1 MRTGIATVCLA
12 GTLREKMQ
20 ACAIAGFD
28 GIEIFEQDL
37 VTSPLR
43 PEDVRKLAADLGL
56 SLDLYQPFRD
66 FDSVG
71 EDLLTANLR
80 RADAK
85 FRLMSRLGMDTM
97 LLCSNVGTA
106 TVDDD
111 ELRAA
116 QLSRLAELAGEH
128 GVRVA
133 YEALAWGKYV
143 NDYEHAHRLVEMV
156 DHPNLGTCLDSFHI
170 LSRDWDTAPIEA
182 FKAEKIFFVQVADA
196 PKLSMDVL
204 SWSRHYRVFP
214 GEGQF
219 ELAKFMGH
227 VVRAGYTGPV
237 SLEVF
242 NDVFRQSDVERTAV
256 DAMRS
261 LIWLEE
267 QSATW
272 LEANPATTE
281 DQVTGGATGQTPGA
295 ARRRYPMELAT
306 LPRVAE
312 PAGFN
317 FAEVRA
323 GDTTGLEALLGQLG
337 FAFNGRHRTKNVQL
351 WTMGHARVIINE
363 EPSAVGTAVNAA
375 SAAAISAGQPASAA
389 AISAGQPAS
398 AADISALGFDVDSP
412 VIAAARAQQLKA
424 PAVPRKSQANE
435 EIFQGFAAPDSTEI
449 FLCQGNPDGT
459 AAWTREFGEIPE
471 VPAAGPAC
479 GSAVIDHVNLAQP
492 WQHFDEAV
500 LFYTSALA
508 LEPQPYAEV
517 ASPTGLVRSQVM
529 LTQDRGVRLVL
540 NLAPLLQQ
548 EAAAGTSGTAAS
560 GIGQRRTYQ
569 EHVAFAVDDL
579 VATAR
584 AARDRG
590 LDFLQIPANYYEDLD
605 ARFALDAEFLATL
618 RELNLLYDRDADG
631 EFLHFY
637 TATVGSVFFEM
648 VERRGAYDGYGA
660 PNAPVR
666 HAVQY
671 DHLHQLTRSS

>member
-1 MRTGIATVCLA
+1 MRTGIATVCLS

-37 VTSPLR
+37 VTSPLS
-43 PEDVRKLAADLGL
+43 PEDVRKMAADLGL
-56 SLDLYQPFRD
+56 TLDLYQPFRD
-66 FDSVG
+66 FDSVPD
-71 EDLLTANLR
+71 ELLAANLR
-80 RADAK
+80 RAEAK
-85 FRLMSRLGMDTM
+85 FRLMSRLGMDTI
-97 LLCSNVGTA
+97 LVCSNVATA
-106 TVDDD
+106 SIDDD
-111 ELRAA
+111 GLRAEQLAALAALA
-116 QLSRLAELAGEH
+116 QDH
-128 GVRVA
+128 GVKVA

-143 NDYEHAHRLVEMV
+143 NDYEHAHRLVETV
-156 DHPNLGTCLDSFHI
+156 GHPNLGTCLDSFHI
-170 LSRDWDTAPIEA
+170 LSRDWDTAPIES
-182 FKAEKIFFVQVADA
+182 FNPEKIFFVQVADA
-196 PKLSMDVL
+196 PKLSLDVL
-204 SWSRHYRVFP
+204 SWSRHFRVFP

-219 ELAKFMGH
+219 DLAKFLGH

-267 QSATW
+267 QTAKW
-272 LEANPATTE
+272 LDANPF
-281 DQVTGGATGQTPGA
+281 GGQGSGAPATG
-295 ARRRYPMELAT
+295 RRRYPMELAT
-306 LPRVAE
+306 LPQVAE
-312 PAGFN
+312 PGGFN

-323 GDTTGLEALLGQLG
+323 ADSAGLETLLGQLG

-351 WTMGHARVIINE
+351 WTMGNARVIINE
-363 EPSAVGTAVNAA
+363 DSSQESRDDGAAVA
-375 SAAAISAGQPASAA
+375 PA
-389 AISAGQPAS
+389 
-398 AADISALGFDVDSP
+398 ISALGFDVDSP

-424 PAVPRKSQANE
+424 PAVPRKSQADE

-449 FLCQGNPDGT
+449 FLCQGSPDGT
-459 AAWTREFGEIPE
+459 AVWTREFGEGLE
-471 VPAAGPAC
+471 APAAARNGEQ
-479 GSAVIDHVNLAQP
+479 GAVIDHVNLAQP

-529 LTQDRGVRLVL
+529 LTRDRGVRLVL
-540 NLAPLLQQ
+540 NLAPLIQR
-548 EAAAGTSGTAAS
+548 EGADSAAGTTAGT
-560 GIGQRRTYQ
+560 GQRPTYQ
-569 EHVAFAVDDL
+569 EHIAFAVVDL

-584 AARDRG
+584 AAKARG
-590 LDFLQIPANYYEDLD
+590 LDFLRIPENYYEDLD
-605 ARFALDAEFLATL
+605 ARFGLDPAFLATL
-618 RELNLLYDRDADG
+618 RDLNLLYDRDAEG

-648 VERRGAYDGYGA
+648 VERRGSYDGYGA

-671 DHLHQLTRSS
+671 DHLHQLNLTP

>member
-20 ACAIAGFD
+20 ACAVAGFD

-37 VTSPLR
+37 VTSPLS

-56 SLDLYQPFRD
+56 TLDLYQPFRD
-66 FDSVG
+66 FDSVP
-71 EDLLTANLR
+71 EDLLAANLR

-106 TVDDD
+106 TIDDD
-111 ELRAA
+111 ELRAT
-116 QLSRLAELAGEH
+116 QLARLADLAGDH
-128 GVRVA
+128 GVKVA

-143 NDYEHAHRLVEMV
+143 NDYEHAHRLVETV

-170 LSRDWDTAPIEA
+170 LSRDWDAAPIEA
-182 FKAEKIFFVQVADA
+182 FNPEKIFFVQVADA

-267 QSATW
+267 QSAAW
-272 LEANPATTE
+272 LEANQAPAAGG
-281 DQVTGGATGQTPGA
+281 VTGQAPAAGGVTA
-295 ARRRYPMELAT
+295 ARRRYPMELVT

-323 GDTTGLEALLGQLG
+323 GDTAGLETLLGQLG
-337 FAFNGRHRTKNVQL
+337 FAFNGRHRTKDVQL

-363 EPSAVGTAVNAA
+363 EPPAGGQPTSDR
-375 SAAAISAGQPASAA
+375 SAAISAS
-389 AISAGQPAS
+389 
-398 AADISALGFDVDSP
+398 ISALGFDVDSP

-459 AAWTREFGEIPE
+459 AAWTREFGDGLDQ
-471 VPAAGPAC
+471 PAADRTGNP
-479 GSAVIDHVNLAQP
+479 GAVIDHVNLAQP

-508 LEPQPYAEV
+508 LEPQPFAEV

-529 LTQDRGVRLVL
+529 LTQGRGVRLVL
-540 NLAPLLQQ
+540 NLAPLIQQ
-548 EAAAGTSGTAAS
+548 EGTTPGTAA
-560 GIGQRRTYQ
+560 GIGGIAGPRPGYQ

-605 ARFALDAEFLATL
+605 ARFALEPEFLATL

-637 TATVGSVFFEM
+637 TATVGSVFFEV

-671 DHLHQLTRSS
+671 DHLHQLARRP

>member
-1 MRTGIATVCLA
+1 MRTGIATVCLS
-12 GTLREKMQ
+12 GTLKEKMQ

-37 VTSPLR
+37 VTSPLS
-43 PEDVRKLAADLGL
+43 PEDVRAMAGGLGL
-56 SLDLYQPFRD
+56 GLDLYQPFRD
-66 FDSVG
+66 FDGVTP
-71 EDLLTANLR
+71 DLLKANLR
-80 RADAK
+80 RAEAK
-85 FRLMSRLGMDTM
+85 FKLMSRLGMDTI
-97 LLCSNVGTA
+97 LVCSNVATA
-106 TVDDD
+106 SIDDD
-111 ELRAA
+111 AVRAE
-116 QLSRLAELAGEH
+116 QLGQLAELAGDH
-128 GVRVA
+128 GIKVA

-143 NDYEHAHRLVEMV
+143 NDYEHAYRLVEMV

-170 LSRDWDTAPIEA
+170 LSRDWDTSHIEA
-182 FKAEKIFFVQVADA
+182 FNPEKIFFVQVADA

-242 NDVFRQSDVERTAV
+242 NDVFRQSDVERTAI

-267 QSATW
+267 QSAKW
-272 LEANPATTE
+272 LAGNAPEGTA
-281 DQVTGGATGQTPGA
+281 GSGA
-295 ARRRYPMELAT
+295 ALRRRYPMELAT
-306 LPRVAE
+306 LPRVNE

-323 GDTTGLEALLGQLG
+323 DDTAQLEKLLGQLG
-337 FAFNGRHRTKNVQL
+337 FAFEGRHRTKDVQL
-351 WTMGHARVIINE
+351 WSMGQARVIINE
-363 EPSAVGTAVNAA
+363 QAPSHAEP
-375 SAAAISAGQPASAA
+375 AIA
-389 AISAGQPAS
+389 
-398 AADISALGFDVDSP
+398 ALGFDVDSP
-412 VIAAARAQQLKA
+412 VIASARAQQLKA
-424 PAVPRKSQANE
+424 PVVARKVQADE
-435 EIFQGFAAPDSTEI
+435 EVFQGISAPDSTEI

-459 AAWTREFGEIPE
+459 AAWTAEFGQAREFGEGLE
-471 VPAAGPAC
+471 HLSAGA
-479 GSAVIDHVNLAQP
+479 SAVIDHVNLAQP

-508 LEPQPYAEV
+508 LVPQPFAEV
-517 ASPTGLVRSQVM
+517 PSPSGLVRSQVM
-529 LTQDRGVRLVL
+529 QTSDGAVRLVL
-540 NLAPLLQQ
+540 NLAPVQQ
-548 EAAAGTSGTAAS
+548 APAQQAAE
-560 GIGQRRTYQ
+560 QKTYQ
-569 EHVAFAVDDL
+569 EHIAFAVDDL

-590 LDFLQIPANYYEDLD
+590 LEFLQIPANYYEDLD
-605 ARFALDAEFLATL
+605 ARFDLEPGFLATL
-618 RELNLLYDRDADG
+618 QELNLLYDRDADG

-648 VERRGAYDGYGA
+648 VERRGNYDGYGA

-671 DHLHQLTRSS
+671 EQRQYDSLHRP

>member
-1 MRTGIATVCLA
+1 MRTGIATVCLS

-20 ACAIAGFD
+20 ACAVAGFD

-37 VTSPLR
+37 VTSPLS

-56 SLDLYQPFRD
+56 TLDLYQPFRD
-66 FDSVG
+66 FDSVP
-71 EDLLTANLR
+71 EDLLAANLR

-106 TVDDD
+106 TIDDD

-116 QLSRLAELAGEH
+116 QLSRLADLAADH
-128 GVRVA
+128 GVKVA

-143 NDYEHAHRLVEMV
+143 NDYEHAHRLVDMV

-182 FKAEKIFFVQVADA
+182 FNPDKIFFVQVADA

-219 ELAKFMGH
+219 DLAKFMGH

-267 QSATW
+267 QSARW
-272 LEANPATTE
+272 LEANPAPAA
-281 DQVTGGATGQTPGA
+281 GKAPGAA

-323 GDTTGLEALLGQLG
+323 GDTAGLETLLGQLG

-363 EPSAVGTAVNAA
+363 ELAA
-375 SAAAISAGQPASAA
+375 GGGPAAAAGQPAPAA
-389 AISAGQPAS
+389 PA
-398 AADISALGFDVDSP
+398 ISALGFDVDSP

-435 EIFQGFAAPDSTEI
+435 EVFQGFAAPDSTEI
-449 FLCQGNPDGT
+449 FLCQGSPDGT
-459 AAWTREFGEIPE
+459 AAWVGEFGEPHESGEEPPHAVPGTGPGPIPGPI
-471 VPAAGPAC
+471 PAAGAAA
-479 GSAVIDHVNLAQP
+479 GAVIDHVNLAQP

-529 LTQDRGVRLVL
+529 LTEDRGVRLVL

-548 EAAAGTSGTAAS
+548 EGADGTIEPGAAGTGH
-560 GIGQRRTYQ
+560 RRTYQ

-605 ARFALDAEFLATL
+605 ARFALAPEFLATL

-671 DHLHQLTRSS
+671 DHLHQLTRTS

>member
-1 MRTGIATVCLA
+1 MRTGIATVCLS
-12 GTLREKMQ
+12 GTLKEKMQ

-37 VTSPLR
+37 VTSPLS
-43 PEDVRKLAADLGL
+43 PEQVRGMAADLGL
-56 SLDLYQPFRD
+56 GLDLYQPFRD
-66 FDSVG
+66 FDGVTP
-71 EDLLTANLR
+71 DLLKANLR
-80 RADAK
+80 RAEAK
-85 FRLMSRLGMDTM
+85 FALMSRLGMDTI
-97 LLCSNVGTA
+97 LVCSNVATA
-106 TVDDD
+106 TIDDD
-111 ELRAA
+111 GLRAEQLA
-116 QLSRLAELAGEH
+116 QLSGLAGDH
-128 GVRVA
+128 GINVA

-143 NDYEHAHRLVEMV
+143 NDYEHAYRLVEMV

-170 LSRDWDTAPIEA
+170 LSRDWETSHIEA
-182 FKAEKIFFVQVADA
+182 FNPEKIFFVQVADA

-219 ELAKFMGH
+219 DLAKFMGH

-267 QSATW
+267 QSAKW
-272 LEANPATTE
+272 LAGNAPEGAPAA
-281 DQVTGGATGQTPGA
+281 GGAH
-295 ARRRYPMELAT
+295 RRRYPMELAT
-306 LPRVAE
+306 LPKVNE

-317 FAEVRA
+317 FAEVKA
-323 GDTTGLEALLGQLG
+323 DDTAQLEKLLGQLG
-337 FAFNGRHRTKNVQL
+337 FEFEGRHRTKDVQL
-351 WTMGHARVIINE
+351 WTMGQARVIINE
-363 EPSAVGTAVNAA
+363 QAASHTEPSIA
-375 SAAAISAGQPASAA
+375 
-389 AISAGQPAS
+389 
-398 AADISALGFDVDSP
+398 ALGFDVDSP
-412 VIAAARAQQLKA
+412 VIASARAQQLKA
-424 PAVPRKSQANE
+424 PVVARKVQADE
-435 EIFQGFAAPDSTEI
+435 EVFQGISAPDSTEI
-449 FLCQGNPDGT
+449 FLCQGSPDGT
-459 AAWTREFGEIPE
+459 AAWTQEFGEGLEHPG
-471 VPAAGPAC
+471 AGT
-479 GSAVIDHVNLAQP
+479 SAVIDHVNLAQP

-508 LEPQPYAEV
+508 LEPQPFAEV
-517 ASPTGLVRSQVM
+517 PSPSGLVRSQVM
-529 LTQDRGVRLVL
+529 ETTDGAVRLVL
-540 NLAPLLQQ
+540 NLAPVQQ
-548 EAAAGTSGTAAS
+548 AS
-560 GIGQRRTYQ
+560 GHKTYQ
-569 EHVAFAVDDL
+569 EHIAFAVDDL

-605 ARFALDAEFLATL
+605 ARFDLEPGFLATL
-618 RELNLLYDRDADG
+618 KELNLLYDRDAGG

-648 VERRGAYDGYGA
+648 VERRGGYNGYGA

-671 DHLHQLTRSS
+671 DSLHP

>member
-1 MRTGIATVCLA
+1 MRTGIATVCLS
-12 GTLREKMQ
+12 GTLKEKMQ

-37 VTSPLR
+37 VTSSLS
-43 PEDVRKLAADLGL
+43 PEDIRKTAADLGL
-56 SLDLYQPFRD
+56 TLDLYQPFRD
-66 FDSVG
+66 FDSVP
-71 EDLLTANLR
+71 EDLLAANLR
-80 RADAK
+80 RAEAK
-85 FRLMSRLGMDTM
+85 FKLMSRLGMDTI
-97 LLCSNVGTA
+97 LVCSNVGTA
-106 TVDDD
+106 TIDDD
-111 ELRAA
+111 SLRAE
-116 QLSRLAELAGEH
+116 QLARLAGLAGDH
-128 GVRVA
+128 GVKVA

-143 NDYEHAHRLVEMV
+143 NDYEHAHRLVETV

-182 FKAEKIFFVQVADA
+182 FSADKIFFVQVADA

-267 QSATW
+267 QSAKW
-272 LEANPATTE
+272 LDVNAPAGPGAVGT
-281 DQVTGGATGQTPGA
+281 QATG
-295 ARRRYPMELAT
+295 RRRYPMELAT
-306 LPRVAE
+306 LPQVAE

-317 FAEVRA
+317 FAEVKA
-323 GDTTGLEALLGQLG
+323 AATVGLEKVLGQLG
-337 FAFNGRHRTKNVQL
+337 FEFNGRHRTKDVQL
-351 WTMGHARVIINE
+351 WSMGHARVIINE
-363 EPSAVGTAVNAA
+363 A
-375 SAAAISAGQPASAA
+375 SVDAGDSSPAIA
-389 AISAGQPAS
+389 
-398 AADISALGFDVDSP
+398 ALGFDVDSP

-424 PAVPRKSQANE
+424 PAVPRKSQADE
-435 EIFQGFAAPDSTEI
+435 EVFQGFAAPDSTEI
-449 FLCQGNPDGT
+449 FLCQGSPDGT
-459 AAWTREFGEIPE
+459 AAWTREFGEGLE
-471 VPAAGPAC
+471 FPAAG
-479 GSAVIDHVNLAQP
+479 GRNAVIDHVNLAQP

-508 LEPQPYAEV
+508 LEPQPFAEV
-517 ASPTGLVRSQVM
+517 PSPSGLVRSQVM
-529 LTQDRGVRLVL
+529 LTADRAVRLVL
-540 NLAPLLQQ
+540 NLAPVIQQ
-548 EAAAGTSGTAAS
+548 DGADAGTAH
-560 GIGQRRTYQ
+560 RKTYQ
-569 EHVAFAVDDL
+569 EHIAFAVDNL
-579 VATAR
+579 VETAR

-605 ARFALDAEFLATL
+605 ARFDLDPAFLATL
-618 RELNLLYDRDADG
+618 RDLNLLYDRDADG

-648 VERRGAYDGYGA
+648 VERRGGYDGYGA

-671 DHLHQLTRSS
+671 DHLHQLGRTA

>member
-1 MRTGIATVCLA
+1 MRTGIATVCLS

-20 ACAIAGFD
+20 ACAVAGFD

-37 VTSPLR
+37 VTSPLS

-56 SLDLYQPFRD
+56 TLDLYQPFRD
-66 FDSVG
+66 FDSVP
-71 EDLLTANLR
+71 EDLLAANLR

-106 TVDDD
+106 TIDDD
-111 ELRAA
+111 ELRTA
-116 QLSRLAELAGEH
+116 QLARLADLAGEH

-143 NDYEHAHRLVEMV
+143 NDYEHAHRLVDLV

-170 LSRDWDTAPIEA
+170 LSRDWDTAPIGGFNA
-182 FKAEKIFFVQVADA
+182 DKIFFVQVADA

-219 ELAKFMGH
+219 DLAKFMGH
-227 VVRAGYTGPV
+227 VVRAGYSGPV

-242 NDVFRQSDVERTAV
+242 NDVFRQADVDRTAV

-267 QSATW
+267 QSARW
-272 LEANPATTE
+272 LEANPAPAAA
-281 DQVTGGATGQTPGA
+281 GATGGVAPAG

-323 GDTTGLEALLGQLG
+323 GDTAGLETLLGQLG
-337 FAFNGRHRTKNVQL
+337 FAFDGRHRTKNVQL
-351 WTMGHARVIINE
+351 WTMGHARLIINE
-363 EPSAVGTAVNAA
+363 EPAA
-375 SAAAISAGQPASAA
+375 SGGVSGGAAAGAPGQRTAADAPISAAISAV
-389 AISAGQPAS
+389 
-398 AADISALGFDVDSP
+398 GFDVDSP
-412 VIAAARAQQLKA
+412 VVAAARAQQLKA

-435 EIFQGFAAPDSTEI
+435 EVFQGFAAPDSTEI
-449 FLCQGNPDGT
+449 FLCQGTPDGIP
-459 AAWTREFGEIPE
+459 AWVGEFGEPG
-471 VPAAGPAC
+471 VSAQALPRDASGAG
-479 GSAVIDHVNLAQP
+479 AVIDHVNLAQP

-517 ASPTGLVRSQVM
+517 ASPSGLVRSQVM

-548 EAAAGTSGTAAS
+548 EAAGTSGAGGS
-560 GIGQRRTYQ
+560 GTGHRRTYQ

-605 ARFALDAEFLATL
+605 ARFALDPQFLATL

>member
-1 MRTGIATVCLA
+1 MRTGIATVCLS
-12 GTLREKMQ
+12 GTLKEKMH
-20 ACAIAGFD
+20 ACAVAGFD

-37 VTSPLR
+37 VTSSLN
-43 PEDVRKLAADLGL
+43 PEEIRSMAADLGL
-56 SLDLYQPFRD
+56 GLDLYQPFRD
-66 FDSVG
+66 FDSVP
-71 EDLLTANLR
+71 EELLAANLR
-80 RADAK
+80 RAEAK
-85 FRLMSRLGMDTM
+85 FRLMSRLGMDTI
-97 LLCSNVGTA
+97 LVCSNVATA
-106 TVDDD
+106 SIDDD
-111 ELRAA
+111 ELRAG
-116 QLSRLAELAGEH
+116 QLSRLASLAGEH
-128 GVRVA
+128 GVKVA

-143 NDYEHAHRLVEMV
+143 NDYEHAHRLVELV

-170 LSRDWDTAPIEA
+170 LSRDWDTAPIER
-182 FKAEKIFFVQVADA
+182 FNPEKIFFVQVADA

-227 VVRAGYTGPV
+227 VVRAGYSGPV

-267 QSATW
+267 QSAQW
-272 LEANPATTE
+272 LEAHPSAPE
-281 DQVTGGATGQTPGA
+281 A
-295 ARRRYPMELAT
+295 AETAAGTAGRRRHPMELAT
-306 LPRVAE
+306 LPQVAE

-323 GDTTGLEALLGQLG
+323 ADTATLETLLGQLG

-363 EPSAVGTAVNAA
+363 EAP
-375 SAAAISAGQPASAA
+375 AAAETAIAA
-389 AISAGQPAS
+389 V
-398 AADISALGFDVDSP
+398 GFDVDSP

-449 FLCQGNPDGT
+449 FLCQGSPDGT
-459 AAWTREFGEIPE
+459 AAWVNEFGTPAGTGNGTGDGAAGAAAGR
-471 VPAAGPAC
+471 AAGPQ
-479 GSAVIDHVNLAQP
+479 AVIDHVNLAQP

-529 LTQDRGVRLVL
+529 TTRDRGVRLVL
-540 NLAPLLQQ
+540 NLAPLHQQ
-548 EAAAGTSGTAAS
+548 DGGQDAAGGAPT
-560 GIGQRRTYQ
+560 GIQRRTYQ
-569 EHVAFAVDDL
+569 EHIAFAVDDL

-584 AARDRG
+584 AARGRG
-590 LDFLQIPANYYEDLD
+590 LDFLRIPANYYEDLD
-605 ARFALDAEFLATL
+605 ARFDLDPGFLATL

-648 VERRGAYDGYGA
+648 VERRGSYDGYGA

-671 DHLHQLTRSS
+671 DHLHQLKLTA

>member
-1 MRTGIATVCLA
+1 MRTGIATVCLS
-12 GTLREKMQ
+12 GTLKEKMH
-20 ACAIAGFD
+20 ACAVAGFD

-37 VTSPLR
+37 VTSSLN
-43 PEDVRKLAADLGL
+43 PEEIRSMAADLGL
-56 SLDLYQPFRD
+56 GLDLYQPFRD
-66 FDSVG
+66 FDSVP
-71 EDLLTANLR
+71 EELLAANLR
-80 RADAK
+80 RAEAK
-85 FRLMSRLGMDTM
+85 FRLMSRLGMDTI
-97 LLCSNVGTA
+97 LVCSNVATA
-106 TVDDD
+106 SIDDD
-111 ELRAA
+111 ELRAG
-116 QLSRLAELAGEH
+116 QLSRLASLAGEH
-128 GVRVA
+128 GVKVA

-143 NDYEHAHRLVEMV
+143 NDYEHAHRLVELV

-170 LSRDWDTAPIEA
+170 LSRDWDTAPIER
-182 FKAEKIFFVQVADA
+182 FNPEKIFFVQVADA

-227 VVRAGYTGPV
+227 VVRAGYSGPV

-267 QSATW
+267 QSAQW
-272 LEANPATTE
+272 LEAHPSAPE
-281 DQVTGGATGQTPGA
+281 A
-295 ARRRYPMELAT
+295 AETAAGTAGRRRHPMELAT
-306 LPRVAE
+306 LPQVTE

-323 GDTTGLEALLGQLG
+323 ADTATLETLLGQLG

-363 EPSAVGTAVNAA
+363 EAP
-375 SAAAISAGQPASAA
+375 AAAETAIAA
-389 AISAGQPAS
+389 V
-398 AADISALGFDVDSP
+398 GFDVDSP

-449 FLCQGNPDGT
+449 FLCQGSPDGT
-459 AAWTREFGEIPE
+459 AAWVNEFGTPAGTGNGTGDGAAGAAAGR
-471 VPAAGPAC
+471 AAGPQ
-479 GSAVIDHVNLAQP
+479 AVIDHVNLAQP

-529 LTQDRGVRLVL
+529 TTRDRGVRLVL
-540 NLAPLLQQ
+540 NLAPLHQQ
-548 EAAAGTSGTAAS
+548 EGGQDAAGGAPT
-560 GIGQRRTYQ
+560 GIQRRTYQ
-569 EHVAFAVDDL
+569 EHIAFAVDDL

-584 AARDRG
+584 AARGRG
-590 LDFLQIPANYYEDLD
+590 LDFLRIPANYYEDLD
-605 ARFALDAEFLATL
+605 ARFDLDPGFLATL

-648 VERRGAYDGYGA
+648 VERRGSYDGYGA

-671 DHLHQLTRSS
+671 DHLHQLKLTA

>member
-1 MRTGIATVCLA
+1 MRTGIATVCLS
-12 GTLREKMQ
+12 GTLKEKMQ

-37 VTSPLR
+37 VTSSLS
-43 PEDVRKLAADLGL
+43 PEDVRKMAADLGL
-56 SLDLYQPFRD
+56 TLDLYQPFRD
-66 FDSVG
+66 FDSVP
-71 EDLLTANLR
+71 EDLLAANLR
-80 RADAK
+80 RAEAK
-85 FRLMSRLGMDTM
+85 FKLMSRLGMDTI
-97 LLCSNVGTA
+97 LVCSNVGTA
-106 TVDDD
+106 TIDDD
-111 ELRAA
+111 SLRAE
-116 QLSRLAELAGEH
+116 QLARLAGLAGDH
-128 GVRVA
+128 GVKVA

-143 NDYEHAHRLVEMV
+143 NDYEHAHRLVDTV

-170 LSRDWDTAPIEA
+170 LSRDWDTAPIEGFSA
-182 FKAEKIFFVQVADA
+182 DKIFFVQVADA

-227 VVRAGYTGPV
+227 VVRAGYSGPV

-242 NDVFRQSDVERTAV
+242 NDVFRQSDVDRTAV

-267 QSATW
+267 QSAKW
-272 LEANPATTE
+272 LDANAESALNGRSTT
-281 DQVTGGATGQTPGA
+281 GAGA
-295 ARRRYPMELAT
+295 AGAAGTGPGRLTAPGRRRYPMELAT
-306 LPRVAE
+306 LPQVAE

-317 FAEVRA
+317 FAEVKA
-323 GDTTGLEALLGQLG
+323 ADTAGLEKVLGQLG
-337 FAFNGRHRTKNVQL
+337 FEFNGRHRTKDVQL

-363 EPSAVGTAVNAA
+363 QDPAGPAAAPSAGG
-375 SAAAISAGQPASAA
+375 SAPAIA
-389 AISAGQPAS
+389 
-398 AADISALGFDVDSP
+398 ALGFDVDSP

-424 PAVPRKSQANE
+424 PAVARKSQANE
-435 EIFQGFAAPDSTEI
+435 EVFQGFAAPDSTEI
-449 FLCQGNPDGT
+449 FLCQGSPDGT
-459 AAWTREFGEIPE
+459 AAWINEFGEGLE
-471 VPAAGPAC
+471 FPAAADRN
-479 GSAVIDHVNLAQP
+479 AVIDHVNLAQP

-508 LEPQPYAEV
+508 LEPQPFAEV
-517 ASPTGLVRSQVM
+517 PSPSGLVRSQVM
-529 LTQDRGVRLVL
+529 LTDDRAVRLVL
-540 NLAPLLQQ
+540 NLAPVVQQ
-548 EAAAGTSGTAAS
+548 DSANPGTAR
-560 GIGQRRTYQ
+560 QTYQ
-569 EHVAFAVDDL
+569 EHIAFAVEDL
-579 VATAR
+579 VGTAR

-590 LDFLQIPANYYEDLD
+590 LDFLHIPANYYEDLD
-605 ARFALDAEFLATL
+605 ARFDLDPAFLATL

-648 VERRGAYDGYGA
+648 VERRGGYDGYGA

-671 DHLHQLTRSS
+671 DHLHRT

>member
-1 MRTGIATVCLA
+1 MRTGIATVCLS
-12 GTLREKMQ
+12 GTLKEKMQ

-37 VTSPLR
+37 VTSPLS
-43 PEDVRKLAADLGL
+43 PEDVRKMAADLGL
-56 SLDLYQPFRD
+56 TLDLYQPFRD
-66 FDSVG
+66 FDSVT
-71 EDLLTANLR
+71 EDLLSANLR

-85 FRLMSRLGMDTM
+85 FRLMSRLGMDTI
-97 LLCSNVGTA
+97 LVCSNVATA
-106 TVDDD
+106 TIDDD
-111 ELRAA
+111 GLRAG
-116 QLSRLAELAGEH
+116 QLADLAALAGDH
-128 GVRVA
+128 GVKVA

-170 LSRDWDTAPIEA
+170 LSRDWDTAPIED
-182 FKAEKIFFVQVADA
+182 FNPDKIFFVQVADA

-267 QSATW
+267 QSAKW
-272 LEANPATTE
+272 LDANPASALNGAGTAS
-281 DQVTGGATGQTPGA
+281 GGTA
-295 ARRRYPMELAT
+295 AKAAGRRRYLMELAT
-306 LPRVAE
+306 LPQVAE

-317 FAEVRA
+317 FAEVKA
-323 GDTTGLEALLGQLG
+323 ADTAALETVLGQLG
-337 FAFNGRHRTKNVQL
+337 FEFNGRHRTKDVQL

-363 EPSAVGTAVNAA
+363 QAPGAVGSGVP
-375 SAAAISAGQPASAA
+375 AIA
-389 AISAGQPAS
+389 
-398 AADISALGFDVDSP
+398 ALGFDVDSP
-412 VIAAARAQQLKA
+412 VIASARAQQLKA
-424 PAVPRKSQANE
+424 PVVPRKSQADE
-435 EIFQGFAAPDSTEI
+435 EVFQGFAAPDSTEI
-449 FLCQGNPDGT
+449 FLCQGSPDGT
-459 AAWTREFGEIPE
+459 AAWINEFGETHGSGGGLEIPSG
-471 VPAAGPAC
+471 ARN
-479 GSAVIDHVNLAQP
+479 AVIDHVNLAQP

-517 ASPTGLVRSQVM
+517 ASPSGLVRSQVM
-529 LTQDRGVRLVL
+529 QTSDRAVRLVL
-540 NLAPLLQQ
+540 NLAPVIQQ
-548 EAAAGTSGTAAS
+548 DGASATGTGAGT
-560 GIGQRRTYQ
+560 GQRKTYQ
-569 EHVAFAVDDL
+569 EHIAFAVDDL

-584 AARDRG
+584 AARERG

-605 ARFALDAEFLATL
+605 ARFGLDPAFLATL
-618 RELNLLYDRDADG
+618 QELNLLYDRDADG

-648 VERRGAYDGYGA
+648 VERRGNYDGYGA

-671 DHLHQLTRSS
+671 DHLHQLTK

>member
-1 MRTGIATVCLA
+1 
-12 GTLREKMQ
+12 MQ

-37 VTSPLR
+37 VTSPLS
-43 PEDVRKLAADLGL
+43 PEDVRKMAADLGL
-56 SLDLYQPFRD
+56 TLDLYQPFRD
-66 FDSVG
+66 FDSVT

-80 RADAK
+80 RAEAK
-85 FRLMSRLGMDTM
+85 FRLMSRLGMDTI
-97 LLCSNVGTA
+97 LVCTNVATA
-106 TVDDD
+106 TIDEDD
-111 ELRAA
+111 LRAA
-116 QLSRLAELAGEH
+116 QLAALADLAGEH
-128 GVRVA
+128 GVKVA

-156 DHPNLGTCLDSFHI
+156 DHPHLGTCLDSFHI
-170 LSRDWDTAPIEA
+170 LSRDWNTAPIEKINA
-182 FKAEKIFFVQVADA
+182 DKIFFVQVADA

-227 VVRAGYTGPV
+227 VVRAGYSGPV

-267 QSATW
+267 QSAKW
-272 LEANPATTE
+272 LDTNAPASN
-281 DQVTGGATGQTPGA
+281 GGTQA
-295 ARRRYPMELAT
+295 AVRRRYPMELAT
-306 LPRVAE
+306 LPQVAE

-317 FAEVRA
+317 FAEVKA
-323 GDTTGLEALLGQLG
+323 ADTGVLEKVLGQLG
-337 FAFNGRHRTKNVQL
+337 FEFNGRHRTKDVQL

-363 EPSAVGTAVNAA
+363 QAPEAAEP
-375 SAAAISAGQPASAA
+375 AIA
-389 AISAGQPAS
+389 
-398 AADISALGFDVDSP
+398 ALGFDVDSP
-412 VIAAARAQQLKA
+412 VIASARAQQLKA
-424 PAVPRKSQANE
+424 PVVPRKSQANE
-435 EIFQGFAAPDSTEI
+435 EVFQGFAAPDSTEI

-459 AAWTREFGEIPE
+459 AAWTREFGEGLE
-471 VPAAGPAC
+471 VPSGART
-479 GSAVIDHVNLAQP
+479 AVIDHVNLAQP

-517 ASPTGLVRSQVM
+517 ASPSGLVRSQVM
-529 LTQDRGVRLVL
+529 QTSDRDVRLVL
-540 NLAPLLQQ
+540 NLAPVIQQ
-548 EAAAGTSGTAAS
+548 DGADSGTAP
-560 GIGQRRTYQ
+560 RKTYQ
-569 EHVAFAVDDL
+569 EHIAFAVDDL

-584 AARDRG
+584 RARDRG
-590 LDFLQIPANYYEDLD
+590 LAFLQIPKNYYEDLD
-605 ARFALDAEFLATL
+605 ARFDLDPGFLATL

-648 VERRGAYDGYGA
+648 VERRGKYDGYGA

-671 DHLHQLTRSS
+671 DHLHDLTQTTH

>member
-1 MRTGIATVCLA
+1 
-12 GTLREKMQ
+12 
-20 ACAIAGFD
+20 
-28 GIEIFEQDL
+28 
-37 VTSPLR
+37 
-43 PEDVRKLAADLGL
+43 
-56 SLDLYQPFRD
+56 
-66 FDSVG
+66 
-71 EDLLTANLR
+71 
-80 RADAK
+80 
-85 FRLMSRLGMDTM
+85 
-97 LLCSNVGTA
+97 
-106 TVDDD
+106 
-111 ELRAA
+111 
-116 QLSRLAELAGEH
+116 
-128 GVRVA
+128 
-133 YEALAWGKYV
+133 
-143 NDYEHAHRLVEMV
+143 
-156 DHPNLGTCLDSFHI
+156 
-170 LSRDWDTAPIEA
+170 
-182 FKAEKIFFVQVADA
+182 
-196 PKLSMDVL
+196 
-204 SWSRHYRVFP
+204 
-214 GEGQF
+214 
-219 ELAKFMGH
+219 
-227 VVRAGYTGPV
+227 
-237 SLEVF
+237 
-242 NDVFRQSDVERTAV
+242 
-256 DAMRS
+256 
-261 LIWLEE
+261 
-267 QSATW
+267 
-272 LEANPATTE
+272 
-281 DQVTGGATGQTPGA
+281 
-295 ARRRYPMELAT
+295 MELAT

-323 GDTTGLEALLGQLG
+323 GDTAGLETLLGQLG

-363 EPSAVGTAVNAA
+363 EPAASGTAATAA
-375 SAAAISAGQPASAA
+375 TGAAGQHAPAAAA
-389 AISAGQPAS
+389 
-398 AADISALGFDVDSP
+398 ISALGFDVDSP

-435 EIFQGFAAPDSTEI
+435 EVFQGFAAPDSTEI
-449 FLCQGNPDGT
+449 FLCQGSPDGT
-459 AAWTREFGEIPE
+459 AAWVGEFGEPHE
-471 VPAAGPAC
+471 SGEELPHLVPGAGPVPGA
-479 GSAVIDHVNLAQP
+479 GAVAGAVIDHVNLAQP

-529 LTQDRGVRLVL
+529 LTEDRGVRLVL

-548 EAAAGTSGTAAS
+548 EAAAGTKEPGASGT
-560 GIGQRRTYQ
+560 GHRRTYQ

-605 ARFALDAEFLATL
+605 ARFALDPEFLATL

-671 DHLHQLTRSS
+671 DHLHQLTRTS

>member
-1 MRTGIATVCLA
+1 MRTGIATVCLS

-37 VTSPLR
+37 VTSPLS

-56 SLDLYQPFRD
+56 TLDLYQPFRD
-66 FDSVG
+66 FDSVP
-71 EDLLTANLR
+71 EDLLAANLR
-80 RADAK
+80 RAEAK

-106 TVDDD
+106 TIDDD

-116 QLSRLAELAGEH
+116 QLSRLADLAGDH
-128 GVRVA
+128 GVKVA

-182 FKAEKIFFVQVADA
+182 FNPEKIFFVQVADA

-267 QSATW
+267 QSAAW
-272 LEANPATTE
+272 LEANPANAA
-281 DQVTGGATGQTPGA
+281 GGWPAGRPAGP

-323 GDTTGLEALLGQLG
+323 GDTAGLETLLGQLG
-337 FAFNGRHRTKNVQL
+337 FAFNGRHRTKDVQL

-363 EPSAVGTAVNAA
+363 EPPSGSPRRCRGHRPAA
-375 SAAAISAGQPASAA
+375 PAAAA
-389 AISAGQPAS
+389 
-398 AADISALGFDVDSP
+398 ISALGFDVESP

-459 AAWTREFGEIPE
+459 AAWTREFGDGLE
-471 VPAAGPAC
+471 VAAAGPGR
-479 GSAVIDHVNLAQP
+479 GSGH
-492 WQHFDEAV
+492 
-500 LFYTSALA
+500 
-508 LEPQPYAEV
+508 
-517 ASPTGLVRSQVM
+517 G
-529 LTQDRGVRLVL
+529 DRPR
-540 NLAPLLQQ
+540 
-548 EAAAGTSGTAAS
+548 
-560 GIGQRRTYQ
+560 
-569 EHVAFAVDDL
+569 
-579 VATAR
+579 
-584 AARDRG
+584 
-590 LDFLQIPANYYEDLD
+590 
-605 ARFALDAEFLATL
+605 
-618 RELNLLYDRDADG
+618 
-631 EFLHFY
+631 
-637 TATVGSVFFEM
+637 
-648 VERRGAYDGYGA
+648 
-660 PNAPVR
+660 
-666 HAVQY
+666 
-671 DHLHQLTRSS
+671 

>member
-1 MRTGIATVCLA
+1 MRTGIATVCLS
-12 GTLREKMQ
+12 GTLKEKMQ

-37 VTSPLR
+37 VTSPLS
-43 PEDVRKLAADLGL
+43 PEDVRKMAADLGL
-56 SLDLYQPFRD
+56 GLDLYQPFRD
-66 FDSVG
+66 FDSVA
-71 EDLLTANLR
+71 EDILQENLR

-85 FRLMSRLGMDTM
+85 FRLMSRLGMDTI
-97 LLCSNVGTA
+97 LVCTNVGTA
-106 TVDDD
+106 TIDDD
-111 ELRAA
+111 DLRAE
-116 QLSRLAELAGEH
+116 QLSRLAELAGDH
-128 GVRVA
+128 GVKVA

-143 NDYEHAHRLVEMV
+143 NDYEHAHRLVEAV

-182 FKAEKIFFVQVADA
+182 IKPGKIFFVQVADA

-227 VVRAGYTGPV
+227 VARAGYSGPV

-267 QSATW
+267 QSAKW
-272 LEANPATTE
+272 LDANASSFT
-281 DQVTGGATGQTPGA
+281 QGGAPGGASGDSPANA
-295 ARRRYPMELAT
+295 ASRRRYPMELAT
-306 LPRVAE
+306 LPKVAE

-317 FAEVRA
+317 FAEVKTDEPA
-323 GDTTGLEALLGQLG
+323 QLETLLGQLG
-337 FAFNGRHRTKNVQL
+337 FEFDGRHRTKDVQL
-351 WTMGHARVIINE
+351 WSMGQARVIINE
-363 EPSAVGTAVNAA
+363 QAPSHSEPAVA
-375 SAAAISAGQPASAA
+375 
-389 AISAGQPAS
+389 
-398 AADISALGFDVDSP
+398 ALGFDVDSP
-412 VIAAARAQQLKA
+412 VIASARAQQLKA
-424 PAVPRKSQANE
+424 PVVPRKVQADE
-435 EIFQGFAAPDSTEI
+435 EVFQGIAAPDSTEI
-449 FLCQGNPDGT
+449 FLCQGSPDGT
-459 AAWTREFGEIPE
+459 AAWTREFGEGLEHPS
-471 VPAAGPAC
+471 AGTQ
-479 GSAVIDHVNLAQP
+479 AVIDHVNLAQP

-508 LEPQPYAEV
+508 LEPQPFAEV
-517 ASPTGLVRSQVM
+517 PSPSGLVRSQVM
-529 LTQDRGVRLVL
+529 VTSDRGVRLVL

-548 EAAAGTSGTAAS
+548 EP
-560 GIGQRRTYQ
+560 GQQEPGQQGNGARKSYQ
-569 EHVAFAVDDL
+569 EHIAFAVDDL

-584 AARDRG
+584 AAQARG
-590 LDFLQIPANYYEDLD
+590 LEFLQIPANYYEDLD
-605 ARFALDAEFLATL
+605 ARFALEPAFLATL
-618 RELNLLYDRDADG
+618 KELNLLYDRDANG

-648 VERRGAYDGYGA
+648 VERRGNYDGYGA

-671 DHLHQLTRSS
+671 DSLHAHRVHR

>member
-1 MRTGIATVCLA
+1 MRTGIATVCLS
-12 GTLREKMQ
+12 GTLKEKMQ

-37 VTSPLR
+37 VTSPLS

-56 SLDLYQPFRD
+56 GLDLYQPFRD
-66 FDSVG
+66 FDGVSP
-71 EDLLTANLR
+71 DLLKANLR
-80 RADAK
+80 RAEAK
-85 FRLMSRLGMDTM
+85 FRLMARLGMDTI
-97 LLCSNVGTA
+97 LVCSNVATA
-106 TVDDD
+106 TIDDD
-111 ELRAA
+111 GLRAEQLA
-116 QLSRLAELAGEH
+116 QLANLAGDH
-128 GVRVA
+128 GVKVA

-143 NDYEHAHRLVEMV
+143 NDYEHAYRLVEMV

-170 LSRDWDTAPIEA
+170 LSRDWETSHIEA
-182 FKAEKIFFVQVADA
+182 FNPERIFFVQVADA

-267 QSATW
+267 QSAEW
-272 LEANPATTE
+272 LAGTE
-281 DQVTGGATGQTPGA
+281 GTPGNGA
-295 ARRRYPMELAT
+295 ALRRRYPMELAT
-306 LPRVAE
+306 LPKVNE

-317 FAEVRA
+317 FAEVKA
-323 GDTTGLEALLGQLG
+323 DDTEQLEKLLGQLG
-337 FAFNGRHRTKNVQL
+337 FAFEGRHRTKDVQL
-351 WTMGHARVIINE
+351 WTMGQARVIINE
-363 EPSAVGTAVNAA
+363 QAARHAEP
-375 SAAAISAGQPASAA
+375 AIA
-389 AISAGQPAS
+389 
-398 AADISALGFDVDSP
+398 ALGFDVDSP
-412 VIAAARAQQLKA
+412 VIASARAQQLKA
-424 PAVPRKSQANE
+424 PVVARKVQADE
-435 EIFQGFAAPDSTEI
+435 EVFQGICAPDSTEI
-449 FLCQGNPDGT
+449 FLCQGSPDGT
-459 AAWTREFGEIPE
+459 AAWTSEFGEGLEHPS
-471 VPAAGPAC
+471 AGA
-479 GSAVIDHVNLAQP
+479 SAVIDHVNLAQP

-508 LEPQPYAEV
+508 LEPQPFAEV
-517 ASPTGLVRSQVM
+517 PSPSGLVRSQVM
-529 LTQDRGVRLVL
+529 QTTDGAVRLVL
-540 NLAPLLQQ
+540 NLAPIQQ
-548 EAAAGTSGTAAS
+548 ARSEV
-560 GIGQRRTYQ
+560 RKTYQ
-569 EHVAFAVDDL
+569 EHIAFAVDDL

-584 AARDRG
+584 AARERG
-590 LDFLQIPANYYEDLD
+590 LEFLQIPANYYEDLD
-605 ARFALDAEFLATL
+605 ARFDLEPGFLATL
-618 RELNLLYDRDADG
+618 QELNLLFDRDADG

-648 VERRGAYDGYGA
+648 VERRGGYNGYGA

-671 DHLHQLTRSS
+671 DSLHRTP

>member
-20 ACAIAGFD
+20 ACAVAGFD

-37 VTSPLR
+37 VTSPLS

-56 SLDLYQPFRD
+56 TLDLYQPFRD

-71 EDLLTANLR
+71 EDVLGANLR

-106 TVDDD
+106 TIDDD
-111 ELRAA
+111 GLRVE
-116 QLSRLAELAGEH
+116 QLARLAELGGEH
-128 GVRVA
+128 GIKVA

-143 NDYEHAHRLVEMV
+143 NDYEHAHRLVEAV

-182 FKAEKIFFVQVADA
+182 FNPDRIFFVQVADA

-219 ELAKFMGH
+219 DLAKFMGH
-227 VVRAGYTGPV
+227 VVRAGYSGPV

-267 QSATW
+267 QSAKW
-272 LEANPATTE
+272 LQANPASTDGTT
-281 DQVTGGATGQTPGA
+281 GSA
-295 ARRRYPMELAT
+295 AAAPSRALRRRYPMELAT

-323 GDTTGLEALLGQLG
+323 ADTAGLETLLGQLG
-337 FAFNGRHRTKNVQL
+337 FTFNGRHRTKNVQL
-351 WTMGHARVIINE
+351 WTMGHARVVINE
-363 EPSAVGTAVNAA
+363 EPLSVAAGAAAAGTAAQRPPADAA
-375 SAAAISAGQPASAA
+375 
-389 AISAGQPAS
+389 
-398 AADISALGFDVDSP
+398 ISALGFDVDSP

-435 EIFQGFAAPDSTEI
+435 EVFQGFAAPDSTEI
-449 FLCQGNPDGT
+449 FLCQGSPDGT
-459 AAWTREFGEIPE
+459 AAWTREFGENLQ
-471 VPAAGPAC
+471 VPAAGPAA

-529 LTQDRGVRLVL
+529 LTEDRGVRLVL

-548 EAAAGTSGTAAS
+548 EGPAAGTGH
-560 GIGQRRTYQ
+560 RRTYQ

-605 ARFALDAEFLATL
+605 ARFALDPDFLATL

-671 DHLHQLTRSS
+671 DHVHQLTRSS

>member
-1 MRTGIATVCLA
+1 MRTGIATVCLS
-12 GTLREKMQ
+12 GTLKEKMQ

-37 VTSPLR
+37 VTSPLS
-43 PEDVRKLAADLGL
+43 PEDVRKMAADLGL
-56 SLDLYQPFRD
+56 GLDLYQPFRD
-66 FDSVG
+66 FDGVTP
-71 EDLLTANLR
+71 DLLKANLR
-80 RADAK
+80 RAEAK
-85 FRLMSRLGMDTM
+85 FKLMARLGMDTI
-97 LLCSNVGTA
+97 LVCSNVATA
-106 TVDDD
+106 TIDDD
-111 ELRAA
+111 AVRAEQLA
-116 QLSRLAELAGEH
+116 QLANLAGDH
-128 GVRVA
+128 GVKVA

-170 LSRDWDTAPIEA
+170 LSRDWDTAPIEDINA
-182 FKAEKIFFVQVADA
+182 DKIFFVQVADA

-267 QSATW
+267 QSAKW
-272 LEANPATTE
+272 LAGNEATPGNPA
-281 DQVTGGATGQTPGA
+281 AL
-295 ARRRYPMELAT
+295 RRRYPMELAT
-306 LPRVAE
+306 LPKVNE

-317 FAEVRA
+317 FAEVKA
-323 GDTTGLEALLGQLG
+323 DDTAQLEKLLGQLG
-337 FAFNGRHRTKNVQL
+337 FQFEGRHRTKDVQL
-351 WTMGHARVIINE
+351 WTMGQARVIINE
-363 EPSAVGTAVNAA
+363 QAAQHAEP
-375 SAAAISAGQPASAA
+375 AIA
-389 AISAGQPAS
+389 
-398 AADISALGFDVDSP
+398 ALGFDVDSP
-412 VIAAARAQQLKA
+412 VIASARAQQLKA
-424 PAVPRKSQANE
+424 PVVARKVQADE
-435 EIFQGFAAPDSTEI
+435 EVFQGIAAPDSTEI
-449 FLCQGNPDGT
+449 FLCQGSPDGT
-459 AAWTREFGEIPE
+459 AAWTDEFGEGLEHPS
-471 VPAAGPAC
+471 PGARAL
-479 GSAVIDHVNLAQP
+479 IDHVNLAQP

-508 LEPQPYAEV
+508 LEPQPFAEV
-517 ASPTGLVRSQVM
+517 PSPSGLVRSQVM
-529 LTQDRGVRLVL
+529 QTSDGAVRLVL
-540 NLAPLLQQ
+540 NLAPIQQ
-548 EAAAGTSGTAAS
+548 ARNEA
-560 GIGQRRTYQ
+560 RKTYQ
-569 EHVAFAVDDL
+569 EHIAFAVEDL

-584 AARDRG
+584 AARERG
-590 LDFLQIPANYYEDLD
+590 LEFLQIPANYYEDLD
-605 ARFALDAEFLATL
+605 ARFDLEPGFLATL
-618 RELNLLYDRDADG
+618 QELNLLFDRDADG

-648 VERRGAYDGYGA
+648 VERRGGYDGYGA

-671 DHLHQLTRSS
+671 DSLHRTT

>member
-1 MRTGIATVCLA
+1 MRTGIATVCLS
-12 GTLREKMQ
+12 GTLKEKMQ

-37 VTSPLR
+37 VTSPLS
-43 PEDVRKLAADLGL
+43 PEDVRKMAADLGL
-56 SLDLYQPFRD
+56 TLDLYQPFRD
-66 FDSVG
+66 FDSVP
-71 EDLLTANLR
+71 EDLLAANLR
-80 RADAK
+80 RAEAK
-85 FRLMSRLGMDTM
+85 FRLMSRLGMDTI
-97 LLCSNVGTA
+97 LVCTNVATA
-106 TVDDD
+106 TIDDD
-111 ELRAA
+111 DLRAS
-116 QLSRLAELAGEH
+116 QLAALAKLAGEH
-128 GVRVA
+128 GIRVA

-143 NDYEHAHRLVEMV
+143 NDYEHAHRLVQMV

-170 LSRDWDTAPIEA
+170 LSRDWDTAPIEDIS
-182 FKAEKIFFVQVADA
+182 AEKIFFVQVADA

-267 QSATW
+267 QSAKW
-272 LEANPATTE
+272 LDANASAPGTA
-281 DQVTGGATGQTPGA
+281 GAMGTQGT

-306 LPRVAE
+306 LPQVAE

-317 FAEVRA
+317 FAEVKA
-323 GDTTGLEALLGQLG
+323 ADTGVLETVLGQLG
-337 FAFNGRHRTKNVQL
+337 FEFNGRHRTKDVQL

-363 EPSAVGTAVNAA
+363 QAPEAAEP
-375 SAAAISAGQPASAA
+375 AIA
-389 AISAGQPAS
+389 
-398 AADISALGFDVDSP
+398 ALGFDVDSP
-412 VIAAARAQQLKA
+412 VIASARAQQLKA
-424 PAVPRKSQANE
+424 PVVPRKSQANE
-435 EIFQGFAAPDSTEI
+435 EVFQGFAAPDSTEI

-459 AAWTREFGEIPE
+459 AAWTAEFGEGLE
-471 VPAAGPAC
+471 VPSGART
-479 GSAVIDHVNLAQP
+479 AVIDHVNLAQP

-508 LEPQPYAEV
+508 LEPLPYAEV
-517 ASPTGLVRSQVM
+517 ASPSGLVRSQVM
-529 LTQDRGVRLVL
+529 QTADRDVRLVL
-540 NLAPLLQQ
+540 NLAPLIQQ
-548 EAAAGTSGTAAS
+548 EGARKS
-560 GIGQRRTYQ
+560 YQ
-569 EHVAFAVDDL
+569 EHIAFAVDDL

-590 LDFLQIPANYYEDLD
+590 LAFLQIPENYYEDLA
-605 ARFALDAEFLATL
+605 ARFDLDPGFLATL

-648 VERRGAYDGYGA
+648 VERRGNYDGYGA

-671 DHLHQLTRSS
+671 DHLHQLTPSNR

>member
-1 MRTGIATVCLA
+1 MRTGIATVCLS
-12 GTLREKMQ
+12 GTLKEKMQ

-37 VTSPLR
+37 VTSPLS
-43 PEDVRKLAADLGL
+43 PEEVRTTAADLGL
-56 SLDLYQPFRD
+56 TLDLYQPFRD
-66 FDSVG
+66 FDSVPG
-71 EDLLTANLR
+71 DLLAANLR

-85 FRLMSRLGMDTM
+85 FSLMSRLGMDTI
-97 LLCSNVGTA
+97 LVCSNVATA
-106 TVDDD
+106 TIDDD
-111 ELRAA
+111 GLRAE
-116 QLSRLAELAGEH
+116 QLAALADLAGEH

-133 YEALAWGKYV
+133 YEALAWGRYV
-143 NDYEHAHRLVEMV
+143 NDYEHAHRLVDMV

-170 LSRDWDTAPIEA
+170 LSRDWDTAPIENINPD
-182 FKAEKIFFVQVADA
+182 KIFFVQVADA

-227 VVRAGYTGPV
+227 VARAGYSGPV

-267 QSATW
+267 QSAKW
-272 LEANPATTE
+272 LEANDASAPHGADAVNGAAGTVAGGPPA
-281 DQVTGGATGQTPGA
+281 P

-306 LPRVAE
+306 LPQVAE

-317 FAEVRA
+317 FAEVKA
-323 GDTTGLEALLGQLG
+323 ADTEALETVLGQLG
-337 FAFNGRHRTKNVQL
+337 FEFNGRHRTKDVQL
-351 WTMGHARVIINE
+351 WTMGHARMIINE
-363 EPSAVGTAVNAA
+363 QAPAG
-375 SAAAISAGQPASAA
+375 SAAPAIAA
-389 AISAGQPAS
+389 V
-398 AADISALGFDVDSP
+398 GFDVDSP
-412 VIAAARAQQLKA
+412 VIASARAQQLKA
-424 PAVPRKSQANE
+424 PVVPRKSQANE
-435 EIFQGFAAPDSTEI
+435 EVFQGFAAPDSTEI
-449 FLCQGNPDGT
+449 FLCQGSPDGT
-459 AAWTREFGEIPE
+459 AAWISEFGELSE
-471 VPAAGPAC
+471 FGKLSEFGEALDVPSDGP
-479 GSAVIDHVNLAQP
+479 GAVIDHVNLAQP

-508 LEPQPYAEV
+508 LEPEPYAEV
-517 ASPTGLVRSQVM
+517 ASPSGLVRSQVM
-529 LTQDRGVRLVL
+529 QTSDRAVRLVL
-540 NLAPLLQQ
+540 NLAPLIQQ
-548 EAAAGTSGTAAS
+548 DGT
-560 GIGQRRTYQ
+560 RHKTYQ
-569 EHVAFAVDDL
+569 EHIAFAVDDL

-584 AARDRG
+584 AARERG
-590 LDFLQIPANYYEDLD
+590 LDFLQIPPNYYEDLD
-605 ARFALDAEFLATL
+605 ARFDLDSGFLDTL
-618 RELNLLYDRDADG
+618 RDLNLLYDRDGDG

-648 VERRGAYDGYGA
+648 VERRGSYDGYGA

-671 DHLHQLTRSS
+671 DHLHQLTGSTRSATH